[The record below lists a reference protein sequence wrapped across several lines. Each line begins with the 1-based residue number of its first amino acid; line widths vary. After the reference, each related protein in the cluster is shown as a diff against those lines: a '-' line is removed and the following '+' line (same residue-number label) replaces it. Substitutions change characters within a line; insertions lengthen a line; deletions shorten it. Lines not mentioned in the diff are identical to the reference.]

1 MSCCLC
7 VTSFVALIAGIAGT
21 VMGIYAVIKL
31 NQDNDPT
38 CDICK
43 TLAGD
48 VWETVCEDL
57 CE

>member
-7 VTSFVALIAGIAGT
+7 VTSFIALILGLAGT

-31 NQDNDPT
+31 TQDTDPS
-38 CDICK
+38 CDVCK

-48 VWETVCEDL
+48 AWETICKDL
-57 CE
+57 C

>member
-7 VTSFVALIAGIAGT
+7 VTSFVALILGLAGT

-31 NQDNDPT
+31 TQDTDPS
-38 CDICK
+38 CDVCK

-48 VWETVCEDL
+48 AWETICKDL
-57 CE
+57 C